1 MSKEETKEKEEKEEK
16 LAEKPQPEE
25 EPKTYLNLGCCQIG
39 VGIVFT
45 YIYMAASISLTIVNR
60 IIYHTHNFRF
70 NFTFM
75 LLQQISCAIL
85 FSTFGN
91 RSKIFV
97 KQAGK
102 ISFEDF
108 SKHKYH
114 YILFA
119 FIFISNILSSFI
131 GNQLVINVT
140 MFTSLR
146 KLIMIMLLFVD
157 CCTGKKKVSTVNV
170 VCVILL
176 TTGTMIVAMDDF
188 TVDYLGYGIV
198 LINNTITII
207 YIKYSEVFR
216 SKTGVSN
223 LKLIIYNSYI
233 STCVLPFAIFI
244 SGEYKRLY
252 NFFWGP
258 EPLFK
263 GNLHSFIIVLCVS
276 CTLTL
281 ILNSSFFISNEKNS
295 SLITQLLA
303 NSKDIFISL
312 ISFVTLKNNKF
323 SVKTVLGLCISTTGA
338 LLISVKSLCENVK
351 SSDKKEKKEEGVEM
365 EEKMLDNKED
375 VEKK

>member
-1 MSKEETKEKEEKEEK
+1 MSKETKEKDKEKEEKLVEQ
-16 LAEKPQPEE
+16 PPEE
-25 EPKTYLNLGCCQIG
+25 EKKTYLNLGCCQIG
-39 VGIVFT
+39 VGIIFT

-60 IIYHTHNFRF
+60 IIYHQHNFRF

-75 LLQQISCAIL
+75 LLQQLACATL
-85 FSTFGN
+85 FSVFGN
-91 RSKIFV
+91 RSKVFV

-108 SKHKYH
+108 SQHKYH

-146 KLIMIMLLFVD
+146 KLILIMLLFVD
-157 CCTGKKKVSTVNV
+157 CCTGKKKISWVNV
-170 VCVILL
+170 LCVILL
-176 TTGTMIVAMDDF
+176 TTGTMVVAMNDF

-198 LINNTITII
+198 LINNTITVI
-207 YIKYSEVFR
+207 YIKYSELFR

-233 STCVLPFAIFI
+233 STTVLPIAIFI

-263 GNLHSFIIVLCVS
+263 GNLHSFILVLCVS

-295 SLITQLLA
+295 SLITQLLS

-323 SVKTVLGLCISTTGA
+323 SIQTILGLCISTVGA
-338 LLISVKSLCENVK
+338 LLISVKSICENVK
-351 SSDKKEKKEEGVEM
+351 SADKKDEKEEGVEM
-365 EEKMLDNKED
+365 EEKVLDNKED
-375 VEKK
+375 LEKK